1 MSDPNKSGRTAT
13 RMAARD
19 FWAASSSGRE
29 PGVEEVG
36 GSAIEVENLSFA
48 YDGSPVLR
56 NVSLHIADRDF
67 ACIVGPNGGGKTTL
81 LKLLLG
87 LLQPQRGRVRVLGV
101 SPERARTRVG
111 YMPQH
116 AQLDPQFP
124 VTVSEVVLMGR
135 LGLTRWIGPFRR
147 RDREAADAALKQVDL
162 HDLRSR
168 AFSQLSGG
176 QRQRALIARAIV
188 CEPRLLL
195 LDEPTANL
203 DPGVEDELQDLL
215 RELNRRMT
223 VVIVSH
229 DVGFVSKNVNTVVCV
244 NRDVKVH
251 CADRLTGDV
260 FRELYGQDVQVV
272 QHAHDHTHDPGPHHH
287 RH

>member
-1 MSDPNKSGRTAT
+1 MAESDIA
-13 RMAARD
+13 
-19 FWAASSSGRE
+19 
-29 PGVEEVG
+29 
-36 GSAIEVENLSFA
+36 AIEIEGVSFA
-48 YDGSPVLR
+48 YDGNPVLR
-56 NVSLHIADRDF
+56 DVSLRVADRDF

-81 LKLLLG
+81 LKVLLG
-87 LLQPQRGRVRVLGV
+87 LLQPQSGRVRVLGV
-101 SPERARTRVG
+101 SPERARKGVG

-135 LGLTRWIGPFRR
+135 LGLTRRFGPFRNS
-147 RDREAADAALKQVDL
+147 DRAAAETALKQVDL
-162 HDLRSR
+162 FDLRNR
-168 AFSQLSGG
+168 AFSALSGG
-176 QRQRALIARAIV
+176 QRQRVLIARAIV
-188 CEPRLLL
+188 SEPHLLL

-215 RELNRRMT
+215 RELNKRMT

-272 QHAHDHTHDPGPHHH
+272 QHAHDHTHDHGPHHH
-287 RH
+287 HHH